1 MKYKTLFEALKNIR
15 PEQKITFGTR
25 DNFFHLIEQSDRDYN
40 SPFAYTKENASILGE
55 QAIKTCNIFVLS

>member
-25 DNFFHLIEQSDRDYN
+25 DNFFHLISQSDRDYN
-40 SPFAYTKENASILGE
+40 TPFAHTKENALRLGE
-55 QAIKTCNIFVLS
+55 QAIRTLDCLTIR